1 MACSPS
7 GLWPFLGFVTRENTP
22 LFLHRQSTTFG
33 YTSIL
38 KGILVEKLWS
48 LINQSHSPIEPES
61 ALEGHWQNTDH
72 FHLE

>member
-33 YTSIL
+33 AIR
-38 KGILVEKLWS
+38 S
-48 LINQSHSPIEPES
+48 LE
-61 ALEGHWQNTDH
+61 TD
-72 FHLE
+72 FLSGDERQGVRSD